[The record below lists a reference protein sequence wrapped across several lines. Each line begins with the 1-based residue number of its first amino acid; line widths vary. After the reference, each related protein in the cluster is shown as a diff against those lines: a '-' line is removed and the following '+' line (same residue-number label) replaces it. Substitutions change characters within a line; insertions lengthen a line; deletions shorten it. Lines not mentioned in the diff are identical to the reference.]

1 MVEMFSVIVD
11 LKNNVQS
18 WHILCCLN
26 TYNVKIEMALYKIVR
41 KNLMSL
47 MVKGEVFMKE
57 LCYIYVWIWSR

>member
-26 TYNVKIEMALYKIVR
+26 TYNVKIEMALNRNWILR
-41 KNLMSL
+41 
-47 MVKGEVFMKE
+47 FM
-57 LCYIYVWIWSR
+57 YIFDVYIFQCMEKFNVIDTKK